1 MPNSEVHSLETATQT
16 LGPLQSQAAPA
27 CGQAPLTQELA
38 RDPFLDFLSF
48 RGCGMWL
55 TLRTSWADPPC
66 SLCSVDRVRF
76 RVRV

>member
-1 MPNSEVHSLETATQT
+1 MPNSEVHGLETATQT

-48 RGCGMWL
+48 RGYGM
-55 TLRTSWADPPC
+55 
-66 SLCSVDRVRF
+66 
-76 RVRV
+76 